1 MKYVFFLF
9 ILASS
14 YFMAQEE
21 NASIQFNLNY
31 NGEAIELGNNY
42 AVNGKDSLQVD
53 ILRFYISDVK
63 LLQDDKVVYEVKQK
77 HFLIDAEDSGS
88 QNIPFATKTAF
99 NQVQFCFGLDSLTNV
114 SGAYGGALDPSN
126 GMYWTWQSGYI
137 NFKLEG
143 TSSICETRNNA
154 FQYHLGGYM
163 PPYKTMQTVLL
174 PVVNK
179 DVLSVS
185 LDVAKLFH
193 QIELSNVHSVMS
205 PNEIAVELSGIV
217 AKMFSVE

>member
-1 MKYVFFLF
+1 MKYLFFLF

-14 YFMAQEE
+14 YCVAQEE

-31 NGEAIELGNNY
+31 NGEAFGLGNNY
-42 AVNGKDSLQVD
+42 AVNDKDSLQVD
-53 ILRFYISDVK
+53 MLRFYISDVK
-63 LLQDDKVVYEVKQK
+63 LLQDEKVVYEVEQK
-77 HFLIDAEDSGS
+77 HFLIDADDKSS
-88 QNIPFATKTAF
+88 QSIPFAAKTAF
-99 NQVQFCFGLDSLTNV
+99 NQIQFCFGVDSLTNV
-114 SGAYGGALDPSN
+114 SGAYGGDLDPSN

-163 PPYKTMQTVLL
+163 PPFNTMQTVLL
-174 PVVNK
+174 PVVSK

-193 QIELSNVHSVMS
+193 QIELSEVHSVMS
-205 PNEIAVELSGIV
+205 PNAIAVELSAVV
-217 AKMFSVE
+217 AKTFSVE